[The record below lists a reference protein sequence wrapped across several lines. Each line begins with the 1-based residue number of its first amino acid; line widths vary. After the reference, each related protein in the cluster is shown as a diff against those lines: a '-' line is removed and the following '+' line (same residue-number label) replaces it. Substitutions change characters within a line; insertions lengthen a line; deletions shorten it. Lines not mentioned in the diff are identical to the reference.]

1 MDKKTIIKDNL
12 NANNNLYKLVDN
24 LKNKLLKL
32 ESFCK
37 GNIQRHNIINN
48 KSSNISDFITF
59 RISYPLITKNTKK
72 FVGLLFDK
80 FPIENVTSSNSLNDN
95 IEDSNK
101 LSFIKL
107 NKSNN
112 IINYSITLKVNN
124 QIKES
129 SLDTICTFSLGI
141 RELNGTNKVKII
153 KGSQMQYDI
162 VKNSIDGNLIVS
174 NTVLFNALD
183 NQELCLITT
192 LSKYCTLQP
201 KHSIIKI
208 LS

>member
-12 NANNNLYKLVDN
+12 NSDHNLYKLIDN

-32 ESFCK
+32 ENVCK
-37 GNIQRHNIINN
+37 RNIQNNITNTT
-48 KSSNISDFITF
+48 KSPALSNFTTF
-59 RISYPLITKNTKK
+59 RISYPTISKNTKK
-72 FVGLLFDK
+72 FVGLLFDQT
-80 FPIENVTSSNSLNDN
+80 PESSTNGSNSNDTG
-95 IEDSNK
+95 DSNK

-112 IINYSITLKVNN
+112 IINYSITLKINN
-124 QIKES
+124 QPRES
-129 SLDTICTFSLGI
+129 NPDTFCTFSLGI

-153 KGSQMQYDI
+153 KGSQMQYCI
-162 VKNSIDGNLIVS
+162 VKNSIDGHLIINNS
-174 NTVLFNALD
+174 ILFNSVD

-192 LSKYCTLQP
+192 LSKYCTLQS
-201 KHSIIKI
+201 KKSIIKI